1 MSRAFERLGPWS
13 PQGVPEL
20 GWLGQWLAQDLSSYG
35 SAEYFPS
42 VRKETFFLVNSRKFL
57 AFSQEHSNFFLSN
70 SRTLEDFPAE
80 LLQVF
85 LVLSEVRERFQREV
99 EGSKEFCLE
108 VWVVD
113 GDLYSFFKKEKL
125 EICTNRDED
134 VVICRHPHQK
144 YQYPYKILLK
154 GPKQSSTTRGLGGGR
169 HEAWRQPPAIL
180 APVGSPWRLVRS
192 ASCPILTPS

>member
-1 MSRAFERLGPWS
+1 MPRASERLGPWS

-57 AFSQEHSNFFLSN
+57 ASSQEHSNFFLSN
-70 SRTLEDFPAE
+70 SRTLKDFPAE

-85 LVLSEVRERFQREV
+85 LELSEAKERFY
-99 EGSKEFCLE
+99 CLE
-108 VWVVD
+108 VRVVD
-113 GDLYSFFKKEKL
+113 RDLYSFFEKEKL

-134 VVICRHPHQK
+134 IVICRHPHQK
-144 YQYPYKILLK
+144 YRYPYKILLK
-154 GPKQSSTTRGLGGGR
+154 GPKQSSTTRRLGGVH